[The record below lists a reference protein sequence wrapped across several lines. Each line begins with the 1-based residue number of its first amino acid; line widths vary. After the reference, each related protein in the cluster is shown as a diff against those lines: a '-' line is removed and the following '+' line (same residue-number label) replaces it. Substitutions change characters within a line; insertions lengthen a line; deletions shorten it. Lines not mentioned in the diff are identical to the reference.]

1 MESTNIP
8 RMRTIAKTVSEIKAL
23 DPNTEVTGHYIRQ
36 LVKSGDLPV
45 VWAGNKALINLDNV
59 LDLLRL
65 GTTKKQAEP
74 EPEQPPIG
82 VIRPV
87 KE

>member
-36 LVKSGDLPV
+36 LVKSGDLP
-45 VWAGNKALINLDNV
+45 GLFGLGIKALINLDNV

-65 GTTKKQAEP
+65 GTTKKQA
-74 EPEQPPIG
+74 
-82 VIRPV
+82 
-87 KE
+87 

>member
-1 MESTNIP
+1 MESTNLP

-23 DPNTEVTGHYIRQ
+23 DPNTEVTGNYIRQ

-65 GTTKKQAEP
+65 GTTKKQAEIP
-74 EPEQPPIG
+74 TVNG
-82 VIRPV
+82 IRRVDLRRPS
-87 KE
+87 